1 MALPR
6 CDTWPHA
13 VKTPIREE
21 NIVSK
26 DSRFRIVFLTPDVC
40 LTPTKNGT
48 PVPYPITHQLDQSEQ
63 CSPNV
68 FLQGKPVYLHNES
81 YVDNVKGDEAGAGK
95 GVVSQ
100 THVKISHDIDHSR
113 TVYVNGR
120 QIVRTSDMMWMN
132 WKKPGPS
139 APGPKGGPKT
149 GLGKGVDG
157 VAAKSPTLQKD
168 LADLQ
173 KDGWNI
179 EYGPKGGGSS
189 ANRATKTIV
198 LDGNL
203 QSNPNAATQ
212 VLSHEVGHAKY
223 PYTADMSSKASY
235 VNGTLADEGAA
246 TMKNIQVQREIT
258 AAGGPDIGIAGNSAN
273 HASYNNAYN
282 QYLKDG
288 NAAAARQS
296 IGTTFGKGEITS
308 TTGQPYAD
316 YYGGWYD
323 KVKGGKK

>member
-1 MALPR
+1 MANEAA
-6 CDTWPHA
+6 TA
-13 VKTPIREE
+13 
-21 NIVSK
+21 K
-26 DSRFRIVFLTPDVC
+26 DAQFVLISLLPDVC
-40 LTPTKNGT
+40 LTPSKSGY
-48 PVPYPITHQLDQSEQ
+48 PVPYVITHKMDQSEQ

-68 FLQGKPVYLHNES
+68 FFRGKPAYLHNES
-81 YVDNVKGDEAGAGK
+81 YVDNVRGDEPGAGK
-95 GVVSQ
+95 GVISR
-100 THVKISHDIDHSR
+100 THVKISHNIDKSA

-120 QIVRTSDMMWMN
+120 QIVRTADMMWMN

>member
-1 MALPR
+1 MA
-6 CDTWPHA
+6 
-13 VKTPIREE
+13 EE

-212 VLSHEVGHAKY
+212 VLSHEVGHAK
-223 PYTADMSSKASY
+223 
-235 VNGTLADEGAA
+235 
-246 TMKNIQVQREIT
+246 
-258 AAGGPDIGIAGNSAN
+258 
-273 HASYNNAYN
+273 
-282 QYLKDG
+282 
-288 NAAAARQS
+288 
-296 IGTTFGKGEITS
+296 
-308 TTGQPYAD
+308 
-316 YYGGWYD
+316 
-323 KVKGGKK
+323 

>member
-1 MALPR
+1 M
-6 CDTWPHA
+6 
-13 VKTPIREE
+13 
-21 NIVSK
+21 
-26 DSRFRIVFLTPDVC
+26 
-40 LTPTKNGT
+40 
-48 PVPYPITHQLDQSEQ
+48 
-63 CSPNV
+63 
-68 FLQGKPVYLHNES
+68 
-81 YVDNVKGDEAGAGK
+81 DNVRGDEPGAGK
-95 GVVSQ
+95 ASISR
-100 THVKISHDIDHSR
+100 THVKISHNIDKSAA
-113 TVYVNGR
+113 VYVNGR

-212 VLSHEVGHAKY
+212 VLSQEVGHAKY

-235 VNGTLADEGAA
+235 VTGTLADEGAA

-258 AAGGPDIGIAGNSAN
+258 AAWWPRHRHCRTAPTMLPTTTPTTRS
-273 HASYNNAYN
+273 
-282 QYLKDG
+282 KDG

-308 TTGQPYAD
+308 TTGQPYAI
-316 YYGGWYD
+316 YHGGLDAKSKAARNEGANRANHMGVGASPFRRAGTTWH
-323 KVKGGKK
+323 